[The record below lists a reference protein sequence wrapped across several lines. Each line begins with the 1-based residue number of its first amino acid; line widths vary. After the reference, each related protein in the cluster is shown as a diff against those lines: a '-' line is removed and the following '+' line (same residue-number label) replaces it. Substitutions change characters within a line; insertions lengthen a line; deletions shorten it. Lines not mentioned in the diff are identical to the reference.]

1 LTDVL
6 RLRIVVTFGFGSVLN
21 VRGSHVKFK
30 PVVGSIF
37 AAALLLGAG
46 FSENAQASV
55 VGLFSTGVDP
65 FGVALAGPNGTVDT
79 HYSVISS
86 SSGTILPGSAVTY
99 YNTAYASNNSTSEWI
114 SNSPNGY
121 PGNQTITFRTTF
133 TVTDTPTLI
142 TALWGADNSGSI
154 ILNGVTTVAS
164 LPAPGDPTD
173 NFNNLHAVSFLA
185 GIGFDTLDFV
195 ITDTGPP
202 LAFRFEV
209 TAVPEP
215 STWAM
220 MLLGFA
226 GVGFMAYRRKATKPA
241 FRLV

>member
-1 LTDVL
+1 M
-6 RLRIVVTFGFGSVLN
+6 
-21 VRGSHVKFK
+21 KFK

-46 FSENAQASV
+46 FSESAQASV
-55 VGLFSTGVDP
+55 VDLFSTGVDP
-65 FGVALAGPNGTVDT
+65 FGVALAGPDGTVDT
-79 HYSVISS
+79 HYSVFSS
-86 SSGTILPGSAVTY
+86 SSGLVPLASAVTY
-99 YNTAYASNNSTSEWI
+99 FNTAYAPNSTTSEWI
-114 SNSPNGY
+114 SNSINGQ
-121 PGNQTITFRTTF
+121 PGLQTITFRTTF
-133 TVTDTPTLI
+133 TVTDAPTLI

-154 ILNGVTTVAS
+154 VLNGATTVAS

-185 GIGFDTLDFV
+185 GVGFDTLDFV

-209 TAVPEP
+209 AAVPEP

-220 MLLGFA
+220 LILGFA
-226 GVGFMAYRRKATKPA
+226 GLGFMAYRRKNSPT
-241 FRLV
+241 FRFA